1 VIDVHHQGRGRG
13 GVDAIDDSNRPVDLS
28 PRLARRTDLGLRQPD
43 VFPHRGPR
51 RGQLGDDIAPL
62 VVDEVPRGCG
72 WASEA
77 QPKSAVGRARVGDDA
92 GDQLLEAVVHIRAAE
107 PS

>member
-1 VIDVHHQGRGRG
+1 MIDVHHQGRGRG

-43 VFPHRGPR
+43 VFPHRGAR
-51 RGQLGDDIAPL
+51 RGEFRDHIAPL
-62 VVDEVPRGCG
+62 VVDEVRRP
-72 WASEA
+72 
-77 QPKSAVGRARVGDDA
+77 VGRAGVGDDA
-92 GDQLLEAVVHIRAAE
+92 GDELLEAVVHIRAAE